1 MGIGVSIL
9 LIAAGAIMTFAVDVE
24 SSGSFNINTIGII
37 LMIVGALGFI
47 ATLTIFSGRRGDT
60 VVETRRDVY

>member
-24 SSGSFNINTIGII
+24 ESSGFNINTIGII
-37 LMIVGALGFI
+37 LMVVGALGFI
-47 ATLTIFSGRRGDT
+47 ATLTIFGGRRGDT